1 LSQKAAQFGRRFEL
15 RHRIKL
21 LEGAG
26 EGIREAPHC
35 PSREFRVLRLEI
47 EPVDFRQQASR
58 RLQPAVDERRVEDQ
72 PRGVIGD
79 LCLPP
84 RLNLAL
90 QRLEVPLNPVDS
102 KRERINQV
110 ETLVCLAS
118 TGVNTPET
126 MSAKFLNFGERY

>member
-1 LSQKAAQFGRRFEL
+1 LSEKGAQLGRWLEL
-15 RHRIKL
+15 RHRIEL

-26 EGIREAPHC
+26 EGVRQAPHG
-35 PSREFRVLRLEI
+35 PGRELRILRLEI
-47 EPVDFRQQASR
+47 QPVDLGQQAPGR
-58 RLQPAVDERRVEDQ
+58 FQFAVDEGRVEDQ
-72 PRGVIGD
+72 LCGVVGD
-79 LCLPP
+79 LRLPP